1 MAWGLIS
8 APDVIN
14 TLYLGENIHHCF
26 LLCGVRCDHR
36 VPQRLG
42 ELGRAGNHG
51 IKDPK
56 GACGSGLFVIFGLGL

>member
-1 MAWGLIS
+1 MYEEENCHNHPLCQITAILIFTRK
-8 APDVIN
+8 D
-14 TLYLGENIHHCF
+14 
-26 LLCGVRCDHR
+26 LLRCDHR